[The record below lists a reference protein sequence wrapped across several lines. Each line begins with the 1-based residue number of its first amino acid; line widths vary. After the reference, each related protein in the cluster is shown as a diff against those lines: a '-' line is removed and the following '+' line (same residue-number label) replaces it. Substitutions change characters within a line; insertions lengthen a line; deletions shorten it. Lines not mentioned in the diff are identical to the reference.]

1 MKIPWRKEW
10 LPTPVFLLGES
21 HGQQSLAGYSP
32 WGHKE
37 SDTTEP
43 LSTHCIHLISLVI
56 PQFCWSQSVFESLCL
71 FLTRSGLM
79 SVGWMEV
86 VYPLIRLLSHFL
98 SLSCGRFLVHIL
110 ALSYW
115 VPLASLLSSS
125 TAEVQFSE
133 WTRAQK
139 PWWKISSFGL
149 QLGRLWRASL
159 AFWLPCVHAHVHAKS
174 PHACPTLYDTMAC
187 SPPDSSV
194 HEILQARILGGGVA
208 ISSSKGSSQPRD
220 RTWVSY
226 VSCIR
231 RWALYH

>member
-1 MKIPWRKEW
+1 MKECREWWKTQPTCFWEYVLYTSCQGWWLRWQKICLQCGRPGFNPWVGMISQRRNRQ
-10 LPTPVFLLGES
+10 PTPVFLLGES

-98 SLSCGRFLVHIL
+98 LLSCGRFLVHIL

-159 AFWLPCVHAHVHAKS
+159 AFWLPCVHAHVHA
-174 PHACPTLYDTMAC
+174 
-187 SPPDSSV
+187 
-194 HEILQARILGGGVA
+194 
-208 ISSSKGSSQPRD
+208 
-220 RTWVSY
+220 
-226 VSCIR
+226 
-231 RWALYH
+231 

>member
-1 MKIPWRKEW
+1 
-10 LPTPVFLLGES
+10 
-21 HGQQSLAGYSP
+21 
-32 WGHKE
+32 
-37 SDTTEP
+37 
-43 LSTHCIHLISLVI
+43 
-56 PQFCWSQSVFESLCL
+56 
-71 FLTRSGLM
+71 M

-98 SLSCGRFLVHIL
+98 LLSCGRFLVHIL

-174 PHACPTLYDTMAC
+174 PHSCPTLYDTMAC

-226 VSCIR
+226 VSYIR
-231 RWALYH
+231 RWALYHESHLKSPTGWKKKISFGIKAEAYLLPNSIIKWATLSLVKHGTLISLFHSTDTHQTPSMCHIFYWGLDW